1 MAQSEWEDI
10 SGNGGVL
17 KQVVTPGNGAI
28 PVDGQTAWVHYTGSH
43 KGQEFDSSRPKPHRR
58 NGFDLKLGAKQVI
71 EGWEVAIKTMKLG
84 ERANVKLQPEYG
96 YGAEGTPG
104 GPIPPNAVLD
114 FDIEL
119 LRIT

>member
-1 MAQSEWEDI
+1 MSQN
-10 SGNGGVL
+10 GYGGVL
-17 KQVVTPGNGAI
+17 KQITTPGDGEI
-28 PVDGQTAWVHYTGSH
+28 PVEGQTVWVHYGGSH
-43 KGQEFDSSRPKPHRR
+43 EGKEFDNSRPKPHRK
-58 NGFDLKLGAKQVI
+58 NGFDFKIGAQQVI
-71 EGWEVAIKTMKLG
+71 DGWDVALKTMKIG

-96 YGAEGTPG
+96 YGAQGTPG